1 MAAPRIVRGWDE
13 HDIRR
18 REAVFDGLVTKAV
31 RMSLRALTAD
41 LRPIVAAYR
50 PQLTLGESGTVAA
63 TWQAYVAGELYPYL
77 VQTFVDAAGDVAEN
91 TEVATSAT
99 LPAVGYSYA
108 ADYLASA
115 TNRLWNLGDQVWNQ
129 VRDQL
134 AVGYDSGES
143 MTQLAARIRDVSDLT
158 EAKALAL
165 ARTEVA
171 SAANQGT
178 LYQMLVA
185 GFTDQECEKGWLA
198 TEDERTR
205 PFHVAADGQWVGVLQ
220 PFLVGGEGLQCPGD
234 PTGRP
239 DNIINCRCTLIFR
252 FPDDRDEPQT
262 AAGQPRDAYGRFIRA
277 SAAPAGL
284 DQFRWV
290 EDEHPRL
297 PDGEFTDKFDWLSFA
312 DADEM
317 HDDMQRGRPWSG
329 AQFDTLLDYAR
340 DRYEPINAYLRGQLH
355 PNDVAPAT
363 LRQVD
368 AIRTAMRPTTRNLKV
383 QRALYADAF
392 EGVKVAGDLE
402 KMIGRTFEE
411 RGFLSTTID
420 PNYLTHRGIYRKSAK
435 TVLLELDVPAGTSA
449 AYLAAGDSTFIS
461 PTHPGL
467 TSERELLVN
476 NGVRFV
482 ITGVSEHVDDQD
494 VTAFVVHARV
504 ISASAKTAKRKVH
517 LPWTK
522 EGVA

>member
-91 TEVATSAT
+91 TEAATGAT

-143 MTQLAARIRDVSDLT
+143 MTQLAARIRDVSNLT
-158 EAKALAL
+158 EAKALAV

-205 PFHVAADGQWVGVLQ
+205 PAHVAADGQWVGILQ
-220 PFLVGGEGLQCPGD
+220 PFNVGGEGLQCPGD

-239 DNIINCRCTLIFR
+239 DNIINCRCTLQFR
-252 FPDDRDEPQT
+252 FPDDNDEPQT

-312 DADEM
+312 DADKM

-329 AQFDTLLDYAR
+329 AQFDALTEYSRSAYA
-340 DRYEPINAYLRGQLH
+340 PINMYLRGQTH
-355 PNDVAPAT
+355 PDDDASART
-363 LRQVD
+363 LAHID
-368 AIRTAMRPTTRNLKV
+368 DIRAAMRPMTRDLKV
-383 QRALYADAF
+383 QRGLYADAF
-392 EGVKVAGDLE
+392 EGVKTAGDLE

-420 PNYLTHRGIYRKSAK
+420 PRFLRHTK
-435 TVLLELDVPAGTSA
+435 TARTDQIVTLELDVPAGTPA
-449 AYLAAGDSTFIS
+449 AYLAAGQSHQ
-461 PTHPGL
+461 HPGL
-467 TSERELLVN
+467 AGERELLLDA
-476 NGVRFV
+476 GARFV
-482 ITGVSEHVDDQD
+482 ITGVEERTVDGRDRFI
-494 VTAFVVHARV
+494 VLARV
-504 ISASAKTAKRKVH
+504 VPPPARTWRKLH

-522 EGVA
+522 GGSA